1 MSTQVKNSDPAV
13 GSREITYANAL
24 NEAIAEE
31 MERDERVFV
40 MGEDVAVAGGVWK
53 VTEGLQE
60 RFGSERVRDT
70 PISEAGFVGMGLA
83 QR

>member
-53 VTEGLQE
+53 VTEGL
-60 RFGSERVRDT
+60 
-70 PISEAGFVGMGLA
+70 
-83 QR
+83 